1 MLESVV
7 VYKHL
12 ISMLAGHGSSEAMDS
27 VSDSGREP
35 PVNCISM
42 SQEFWPNLVEI
53 PGVRAKEET
62 HWRD

>member
-12 ISMLAGHGSSEAMDS
+12 ISMVAGHGSSEAMDS
-27 VSDSGREP
+27 VSDSDCEP

-42 SQEFWPNLVEI
+42 SQEFWLNLVES
-53 PGVRAKEET
+53 GGKERLEVNRASG
-62 HWRD
+62 